1 MDGIAAVRH
10 DLPVVPSFAKGQM
23 LKTQILI
30 AAIPVC
36 AGLWLT
42 VAACASEPSATKP
55 AQKPISPASISP
67 TALRPHVEYL
77 ASPRLEGRGTVKG
90 KQLAGDYIQKQFEEL
105 QLEPLFGK
113 SRFLQDIPGPRDKQG
128 QPTLLGKNIGAWLP
142 GSDPEL
148 RDEFVIL
155 SAHYDHLGV
164 ENGKIFPGADDN
176 AGSVAMMLEVA
187 RHFVH
192 SGKHPRRSLIF
203 LSCDLEEKLLWGSR
217 WFVAHPPRP
226 LQQIRLFVTAEMI
239 GRTLGDLPM
248 KTIFVLGSEHA
259 EGLKSIVNSVA
270 VPPELEV
277 AHLGIDLIGT
287 RSDYGPFRSEK
298 VPFLFFSGGE
308 HPDYHTPRD
317 TADRVDYERAACVS
331 NLIAGVCRSVADG
344 EATPAWT
351 DEPAHELDEV
361 RTLHRITDLVLKT
374 DEAAEQAGKARLTQL
389 QRFTVTNVHTKTGQ
403 IIERGEVRPDDRP
416 WLVRSAQ
423 LLLLTVF

>member
-1 MDGIAAVRH
+1 MQK
-10 DLPVVPSFAKGQM
+10 L
-23 LKTQILI
+23 
-30 AAIPVC
+30 
-36 AGLWLT
+36 
-42 VAACASEPSATKP
+42 AT
-55 AQKPISPASISP
+55 SPAISAA
-67 TALRPHVEYL
+67 ALRRHVEYL
-77 ASPRLEGRGTVKG
+77 ASPELEGRGTARG
-90 KQLAGDYIQKQFEEL
+90 KQLARDYIQKQFEEL

-113 SRFLQDIPGPRDKQG
+113 SQFLQDIPGPRDKQG

-164 ENGKIFPGADDN
+164 ENGLVFPGADDN

-187 RHFVH
+187 RHYAH
-192 SGKHPRRSLIF
+192 SRKKPRRSVIF

-226 LQQIRLFVTAEMI
+226 LRQVKLFVTAEMI

-248 KTIFVLGSEHA
+248 KTIFVLGSEHGD
-259 EGLKSIVNSVA
+259 GLKRVVNSVA

-277 AHLGIDLIGT
+277 AHLGIDLVGT
-287 RSDYGPFRSEK
+287 RSDYGPFKSEK

-317 TADRVDYERAACVS
+317 TADRIDYDRAACVS
-331 NLIAGVCRSVADG
+331 NLIAGVCQSVAD
-344 EATPAWT
+344 ADTPPAWT
-351 DEPAHELDEV
+351 DEPVHELDEV
-361 RTLHRITDLVLKT
+361 RTLHRITELVLKT
-374 DEAAEQAGKARLTQL
+374 DQAAEGSDKPRLTQL
-389 QRFTVTNVHTKTGQ
+389 QRFTVTNVHTKTAQ
-403 IIERGEVRPDDRP
+403 IIERGEVKPEDRP